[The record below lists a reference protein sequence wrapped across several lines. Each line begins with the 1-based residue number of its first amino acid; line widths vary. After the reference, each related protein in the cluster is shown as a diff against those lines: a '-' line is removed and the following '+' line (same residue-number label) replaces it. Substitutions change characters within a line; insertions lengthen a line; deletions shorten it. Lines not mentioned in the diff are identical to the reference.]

1 MRRVSRL
8 NKAVKLRK
16 RMIEGQ
22 KGQEFAKKRQE
33 EAMNTYRGKLAWNTI
48 IREKQDAIRLKRFR
62 AAIADLKTEQKCW
75 ITKAN
80 MDKKITP
87 ELFDKPRTTGLVAK
101 HSFTYSICLS
111 SGSRQQQLEEVRK
124 NIREFK
130 AANKLDKVIILWTAN
145 TERL

>member
-101 HSFTYSICLS
+101 HSYYWRYQVS
-111 SGSRQQQLEEVRK
+111 SADLDRFIYEIRKPEES
-124 NIREFK
+124 ETD
-130 AANKLDKVIILWTAN
+130 NKYG
-145 TERL
+145 